1 MSASREIPPSCRKME
16 SMNNQTETLSSKS
29 KRELK
34 HLKEEV
40 GSKLRVFPDF
50 PKPGIRFMDRKD
62 FRTKASKTSY
72 RSQYRKLDLRDVMVL
87 MRYPLLLEELYAAI
101 AEHARVEIPVTIDAV
116 AGLEARGF
124 LFGPQIAMILKVPF
138 VPIRKKD
145 VIEVQE
151 DAIKQGS
158 KVLLVDDLLATG
170 GSLKAAASLVEK
182 AGGDVAEA
190 FTLIELAYL
199 KPREHMPEHI
209 PVAEW
214 EGMLPTIAIEDVSL
228 SPDKKSTLF

>member
-1 MSASREIPPSCRKME
+1 MLETGAKE

-138 VPIRKKD
+138 VPIRKKGKLPGKTYKEVYQKEYGED

-209 PVAEW
+209 PVY
-214 EGMLPTIAIEDVSL
+214 SL
-228 SPDKKSTLF
+228 ITLTE